1 MNHLHVKTGKL
12 LLAIFLIIN
21 FSTQGITDAHAIGTK
36 INLLLG
42 LILGLAIG
50 FLLVRN
56 AFKETL
62 ELQTPLTKF
71 CNVDYCI
78 YNLGF
83 WHFRYFY

>member
-56 AFKETL
+56 AFKKRPSSYKPHL
-62 ELQTPLTKF
+62 LSS
-71 CNVDYCI
+71 VMWI
-78 YNLGF
+78 IVSII
-83 WHFRYFY
+83 